1 MSATPPKIRSLLF
14 STLYPSSNRPGHGI
28 FVETRLRHLLASGQ
42 VDARVVAPVPW
53 FPSTNPRFG
62 AWSKLA
68 STPAKETY
76 NGIEVRHPR
85 YALPPK
91 VGMNIAPLMLALG
104 ARSTLR
110 SLQREG
116 FDFDVIDA
124 HYYYP
129 DGVAAALLARWFKK
143 PLFITARGT
152 DLNLISNFAIPRRW
166 IQWAAS
172 VASSSIGVSQ
182 SLVDKLISLGG
193 DPSRTHVL
201 RNGVDLERFHPV
213 DQAKA
218 RNDLGLPMDRRV
230 LLSVGHLVS
239 IKGHDIAIQALA
251 DMPEADLAI
260 VGEGPERS
268 SLQELAH
275 SMGVT
280 NRIRFAGARPQTELP
295 LWYSAADALV
305 LCSSREGWANVLL
318 ESMACSTP
326 VVATNVGGTAEALS
340 APEAGVLMQDRSP
353 AGLVAAVG
361 KLFAS
366 YPERKMVRQF
376 AEQFDWQATT
386 RGQLALFQAA
396 VAAQQSGLRQ
406 YA

>member
-193 DPSRTHVL
+193 DPSWTHVL

-251 DMPEADLAI
+251 DMPEAYLAI

>member
-353 AGLVAAVG
+353 AGLVAAVD

>member
-1 MSATPPKIRSLLF
+1 
-14 STLYPSSNRPGHGI
+14 
-28 FVETRLRHLLASGQ
+28 
-42 VDARVVAPVPW
+42 
-53 FPSTNPRFG
+53 
-62 AWSKLA
+62 
-68 STPAKETY
+68 
-76 NGIEVRHPR
+76 
-85 YALPPK
+85 
-91 VGMNIAPLMLALG
+91 
-104 ARSTLR
+104 
-110 SLQREG
+110 
-116 FDFDVIDA
+116 
-124 HYYYP
+124 
-129 DGVAAALLARWFKK
+129 
-143 PLFITARGT
+143 
-152 DLNLISNFAIPRRW
+152 
-166 IQWAAS
+166 
-172 VASSSIGVSQ
+172 
-182 SLVDKLISLGG
+182 
-193 DPSRTHVL
+193 
-201 RNGVDLERFHPV
+201 
-213 DQAKA
+213 
-218 RNDLGLPMDRRV
+218 
-230 LLSVGHLVS
+230 
-239 IKGHDIAIQALA
+239 
-251 DMPEADLAI
+251 MPEADLAI